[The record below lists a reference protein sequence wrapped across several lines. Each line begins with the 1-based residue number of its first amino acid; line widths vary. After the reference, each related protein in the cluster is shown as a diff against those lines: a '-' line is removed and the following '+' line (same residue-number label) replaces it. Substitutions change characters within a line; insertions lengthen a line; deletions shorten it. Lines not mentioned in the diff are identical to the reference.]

1 LAAPKRQAGEAG
13 DRGAQIAA
21 QPGREWRE
29 WAKHWQFRA
38 AGVIR

>member
-13 DRGAQIAA
+13 DRAAAQIAA
-21 QPGREWRE
+21 QPGREW
-29 WAKHWQFRA
+29 AKYWQFRA